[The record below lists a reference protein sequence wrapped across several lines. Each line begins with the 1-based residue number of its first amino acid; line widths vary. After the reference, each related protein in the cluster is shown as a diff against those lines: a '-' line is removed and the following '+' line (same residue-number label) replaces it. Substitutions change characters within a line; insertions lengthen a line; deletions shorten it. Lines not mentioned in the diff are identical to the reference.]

1 MLPSAKKFQDALDQA
16 ALDSAV
22 EEAIAEH
29 GGDARE
35 TIRALLVSKTFLE
48 AARNQALDWVSFGYT
63 RGASNKERR

>member
-1 MLPSAKKFQDALDQA
+1 MPPSAKKLEEALDEA

-29 GGDARE
+29 GGDTRE

-48 AARNQALDWVSFGYT
+48 ATRNQALDWVSFGYT
-63 RGASNKERR
+63 RGASNRGHR